1 MLNAKWILQN
11 KEAFLS
17 SWDRRNFTFDFQSI
31 ENLESERLQL
41 IEKSEKLQADRNKIA
56 KEIGLIKS
64 NGGDVSSL
72 LGQSIQIKDALPR
85 LLDDLR
91 NIEEQI
97 NTIISS
103 VPNILENDVPS
114 GKDEQGNIEIAKY
127 GVPRQFTFHPKPH
140 NEIGEGLGLMDFE
153 TAAKVSGSRFVFL
166 KSHLAKMERSLVNFM
181 LEHNSKHGYTEVSP
195 PYLTNAQA
203 FFGTGQLPKFEGD
216 FFKTTDGRYLIP
228 TSEVTLTNM
237 FAGEIMQEHQLP
249 IRITAAT
256 PCFRSEAGSAGKDT
270 TGMIR
275 QHQFMKVELVTIA
288 SEDISKQEHEK
299 MLVVAEE
306 ILQKLELPYR
316 IVILCGGDIGFGAQK
331 TYDIEVWIPS
341 QNKYREISSISNM
354 GSFQAR
360 RMSARYKKAGE
371 NTTTFV
377 HTLNGSSL
385 AVGRTLVAIL
395 ENYQNE
401 DGSVT
406 VPKVLQGLMG
416 TDIIK
421 SLL

>member
-1 MLNAKWILQN
+1 MLSAKWVLQN
-11 KEAFLS
+11 KEAFILS
-17 SWDRRNFTFDFQSI
+17 WAKRNFEFDFQVI
-31 ENLESERLQL
+31 EDLESRRLEL
-41 IEKSEKLQADRNKIA
+41 IEKSEKLQAERNRIA
-56 KEIGLIKS
+56 KETGAVKAK
-64 NGGDVSSL
+64 GGDASEL
-72 LGQSIQIKDALPR
+72 LERSNQIKHMLPR
-85 LLDDLR
+85 LLDELKEV
-91 NIEEQI
+91 EERI
-97 NTIISS
+97 GALVAS
-103 VPNILENDVPS
+103 VPNMLEDDVPN
-114 GKDEQGNIEIAKY
+114 GGDETCNVEIKRWGN
-127 GVPRQFTFHPKPH
+127 PRKFDFEPKAH
-140 NEIGEGLGLMDFE
+140 NEIGENIGHMDFE

-166 KSHLAKMERSLVNFM
+166 KSYIAKLERALINFM
-181 LEHNSKHGYTEVSP
+181 VESNSGNGYTEISP
-195 PYLTNAQA
+195 PYLTNAQS

-237 FAGEIMQEHQLP
+237 FAGKILQEYELP
-249 IRITAAT
+249 VRLTAAT

-288 SEDISKQEHEK
+288 SEDTSKQEHEK
-299 MLVVAEE
+299 MLATAEE

-316 IVILCGGDIGFGAQK
+316 VVVLCGGDIGFCARK

-341 QNKYREISSISNM
+341 QNRYREISSISNT

-371 NTTTFV
+371 NTTTFL

-401 DGSVT
+401 GGSVT
-406 VPKVLQGLMG
+406 IPKVLREFMG
-416 TDIIK
+416 IDIIK
-421 SLL
+421 